1 MHYASTRLNAGDSIQ
16 VLGLGGSHLKT
27 MEIQL
32 LNNVLDALDR
42 MFDGHM
48 HAIDLWALLL
58 ATPEVLRCTVHY
70 DALFEPTA
78 DLLTVVRSKATDEI
92 MQDRALAATGGL
104 RHYLAALLPVRP
116 VQ

>member
-1 MHYASTRLNAGDSIQ
+1 
-16 VLGLGGSHLKT
+16 

-48 HAIDLWALLL
+48 RAIDLWALLL
-58 ATPEVLRCTVHY
+58 ATSEALRDTVHY

-78 DLLTVVRSKATDEI
+78 GLLTVVRSKATHEI
-92 MQDRALAATGGL
+92 MQDRALAATGEL
-104 RHYLAALLPVRP
+104 RHYLADLLPVD
-116 VQ
+116 

>member
-1 MHYASTRLNAGDSIQ
+1 MHYASTRPHAGDSIQ
-16 VLGLGGSHLKT
+16 RLGLGSRHLKT

-32 LNNVLDALDR
+32 LDNVLDALDR

-48 HAIDLWALLL
+48 QAIDLWALLL
-58 ATPEVLRCTVHY
+58 ATSEALRGTVHY

-92 MQDRALAATGGL
+92 MQDRVLAATGGL
-104 RHYLAALLPVRP
+104 RHYLADLLPMD
-116 VQ
+116 